1 MEICVIAAVA
11 ADGAIGR
18 GNQLL
23 WHLPEDLKNFKATTM
38 GCPIIMGR
46 RTFES
51 LGMPLPG
58 RKNIIVSTKIESRR
72 LIFTRE
78 GKSSLEAMTCPDLD
92 SALALASENA
102 DKCFIL
108 GGARLYAEALG
119 IADRLYI
126 THIDATA
133 EDADVFFPPIDPKNW
148 KEISRSETRSDA
160 ATGITFH
167 YSEYVRA

>member
-1 MEICVIAAVA
+1 MIAAVA
-11 ADGAIGR
+11 EDGAIGR
-18 GNQLL
+18 GNNLI

-58 RKNIIVSTKIESRR
+58 RKNIIVSTKIESKR

-78 GKSSLEAMTCPDLD
+78 GKSSLEAMVCPDLG
-92 SALALASENA
+92 SALELASEKA
-102 DKCFIL
+102 EKCFII

-133 EDADVFFPPIDPKNW
+133 EDADVFFPPIDAKLW
-148 KEISRSETRSDA
+148 KEVSRSETRTDA
-160 ATGITFH
+160 ATGLTFH
-167 YSEYVRA
+167 YSEYERA